1 VEERLHVLTNK
12 ILNISNPVQPLNTFI
27 TPCSQMLR
35 WLSEREHYQGSR
47 KLRVTRGKVGDMIR
61 AQGLPVPPDCGYE
74 APYKKP
80 KQSALDPNKPRG
92 ERRPKKQARS
102 KYGVRGR
109 Q

>member
-1 VEERLHVLTNK
+1 
-12 ILNISNPVQPLNTFI
+12 
-27 TPCSQMLR
+27 MLR

-47 KLRVTRGKVGDMIR
+47 KLRVTRGKVSDMIR
-61 AQGLPVPPDCGYE
+61 AQGLPVPPDCGHE

-80 KQSALDPNKPRG
+80 KQSALDPDALYK
-92 ERRPKKQARS
+92 ERRPKTQARS